1 MIEPPHREAVV
12 RQGVID
18 MSLTTIAAAMGV
30 PLHALDELLD
40 GRATDALAA
49 RLRTGSEL
57 VEEFIDGRASGGVA
71 AAIGAPPTFVQDL
84 RERLGHDGA
93 VGLLV
98 GLCLARK
105 G

>member
-1 MIEPPHREAVV
+1 VIE
-12 RQGVID
+12 

-40 GRATDALAA
+40 GHSTEAIAA

-57 VEEFIDGRASGGVA
+57 VQEFIDGRASGGVA
-71 AAIGAPPTFVQDL
+71 AAIGAPPIFVQDL

-93 VGLLV
+93 IGLLV
-98 GLCLARK
+98 GLCLAHR

>member
-1 MIEPPHREAVV
+1 
-12 RQGVID
+12 
-18 MSLTTIAAAMGV
+18 MSLTTIAEAMGV

-40 GRATDALAA
+40 GHSTEAIAS
-49 RLRTGSEL
+49 RLRTGSQL
-57 VEEFIDGRASGGVA
+57 VQEFIDGRTSSGVA

-93 VGLLV
+93 IGLLV
-98 GLCLARK
+98 GMCLARK

>member
-1 MIEPPHREAVV
+1 
-12 RQGVID
+12 

-40 GRATDALAA
+40 GHSTEPIAA
-49 RLRTGSEL
+49 RLRTGSQL
-57 VEEFIDGRASGGVA
+57 VQEFIDGRTSSGVA
-71 AAIGAPPTFVQDL
+71 AAIGAPPIFVQDL

-93 VGLLV
+93 IGLLV

-105 G
+105 SP

>member
-1 MIEPPHREAVV
+1 
-12 RQGVID
+12 
-18 MSLTTIAAAMGV
+18 MSLTTIAEAMGV

-40 GRATDALAA
+40 GHSTEPIAS
-49 RLRTGSEL
+49 RLRTGSQL
-57 VEEFIDGRASGGVA
+57 VQEFIDGRSSSGVA
-71 AAIGAPPTFVQDL
+71 VAIGAPPTFVQDL

-98 GLCLARK
+98 GLCLSRK